1 MCIQKGYRK
10 YKLRLNRYDFYV
22 NGFKCDILIIT
33 KSCVILKI
41 LANLKKLFYVRIIFF
56 ETQKYKARIN
66 SNGKLA
72 CYREIFKFVCTYR
85 PSF

>member
-1 MCIQKGYRK
+1 M
-10 YKLRLNRYDFYV
+10 
-22 NGFKCDILIIT
+22 T

-41 LANLKKLFYVRIIFF
+41 LANLKKLSKVRIITI
-56 ETQKYKARIN
+56 ETHKYEVRIN

-72 CYREIFKFVCTYR
+72 CYREAFKFACTYR